1 MTSLTSEVNLFK
13 ALMLCK
19 ASWPLL
25 LKVMTSLSNTMTSL
39 KSNPNDLRDPKDH
52 LVAVPDCPL
61 AFPDP
66 TDPDLKMRRKDK
78 GSLTDQPQKM
88 SILLRD
94 THTLTKM
101 AASLLVTLAKM
112 EASGKI
118 FSFFCKQTVVKCK
131 HNNLSGKKLVE

>member
-13 ALMLCK
+13 ALTLCK
-19 ASWPLL
+19 AFWPPL

-66 TDPDLKMRRKDK
+66 TDPDLKTRRKDK

-118 FSFFCKQTVVKCK
+118 FFFLFCKQTVQKC
-131 HNNLSGKKLVE
+131 